1 MPSIEI
7 QVMKGVFS
15 NDEKSEIIRKVTK
28 AFGEVSGKT
37 IERGTSVRVLE
48 VESGS
53 WGYGG
58 NVLTSS
64 DALEMKHRKD

>member
-15 NDEKSEIIRKVTK
+15 TDEKSEIIRKVTK
-28 AFGEVSGKT
+28 AFGEVSGPT

-48 VESGS
+48 VDGGC

-58 NVLTSS
+58 NVLTTA
-64 DALEMKHRKD
+64 DALEMKSRRD